1 MGEKPKILVVDDEEV
16 VRLGI
21 QEQLTDAG
29 YEVLSAKNGKVVSE
43 LIQKNKVGV
52 AFVDLWMPEMDGVE
66 TCKLIRKLSPETEV
80 VLISGRPDGFGG
92 REGDFLK
99 AGGLDFFLYK
109 PFREEE
115 LLATVKKVLVGGS
128 RSK

>member
-1 MGEKPKILVVDDEEV
+1 MVKSKILVVDDEEV

-21 QEQLTDAG
+21 QEGLTQEG
-29 YEVLSAKNGKVVSE
+29 YTVMTAEGGGKAAKLLQKEKFE
-43 LIQKNKVGV
+43 L

-66 TCKLIRKLSPETEV
+66 TCKMIKKLSPETEV

-92 REGDFLK
+92 REGEFVK

-109 PFREEE
+109 PFMEGE
-115 LLATVKKVLVGGS
+115 LLEITKKVL
-128 RSK
+128 KEP